1 MFSLMNPLMSFK
13 LLFVYEILRIGIATD
28 YLLFAQ
34 KHSTIKHQ
42 REPINIKR
50 QKVGITLYFINAF
63 LSSFLE
69 LLWIDFIFRKI
80 DTIIPFLGYDSSL
93 LICILILPILPFSVF
108 SDLSSGLAE

>member
-1 MFSLMNPLMSFK
+1 MFSLMNPLMSFI

-28 YLLFAQ
+28 YLLFVQ

-63 LSSFLE
+63 LSPFLE
-69 LLWIDFIFRKI
+69 LLWIDYIFRKI
-80 DTIIPFLGYDSSL
+80 DTIVPFLGYDSSL